1 MTLTIVIT
9 GSILVV
15 ATVHYIN
22 KETKKSE
29 MQKRMLKN
37 IESLLKEIWKL
48 YYFIEN
54 FGQID
59 SFTTYLENASKRLYH
74 GNMSENEFIK
84 YKNEFK
90 TTIQSEY
97 KNLLSELIFVNPN
110 IKKII
115 NPEYFRIIK

>member
-59 SFTTYLENASKRLYH
+59 SFTTS
-74 GNMSENEFIK
+74 
-84 YKNEFK
+84 
-90 TTIQSEY
+90 IQ
-97 KNLLSELIFVNPN
+97 L
-110 IKKII
+110 
-115 NPEYFRIIK
+115 R

>member
-59 SFTTYLENASKRLYH
+59 SFTTYLENASKRLYQ
-74 GNMSENEFIK
+74 I
-84 YKNEFK
+84 
-90 TTIQSEY
+90 
-97 KNLLSELIFVNPN
+97 
-110 IKKII
+110 
-115 NPEYFRIIK
+115 